1 MGGERRLTM
10 ADLTIKFKGNPIV
23 ELSDS
28 GTKTLKTAGKYCEGD
43 ISVEYAKPAGGGGA
57 MFSSSASG
65 WIPEYQIGHANS
77 EFTINT
83 NMFSATAVGSL
94 QETK

>member
-1 MGGERRLTM
+1 M
-10 ADLTIKFKGNPIV
+10 ADLTIKFKGQSIV
-23 ELSDS
+23 ELSES

-43 ISVEYAKPAGGGGA
+43 ISVEYAKPAGGGGE

-65 WIPEYQIGHANS
+65 RIPEYQVGHANS

-83 NMFSATAVGSL
+83 NMFSVTAVGSL
-94 QETK
+94 QKTE

>member
-1 MGGERRLTM
+1 M

-43 ISVEYAKPAGGGGA
+43 ITVEYVKPAGGDHT
-57 MFSSSASG
+57 
-65 WIPEYQIGHANS
+65 YQIGHAVS
-77 EFTINT
+77 ALEIDT
-83 NMFSATAVGSL
+83 NMFTSSAVGSL
-94 QETK
+94 A

>member
-1 MGGERRLTM
+1 M
-10 ADLTIKFKGNPIV
+10 ADLTIKYKGNPIA

-43 ISVEYAKPAGGGGA
+43 ITVEYAKPAGGGGGD

-65 WIPEYQIGHANS
+65 WISEYQVGHAVS
-77 EFTINT
+77 VLEVGTDMFTS
-83 NMFSATAVGSL
+83 SAIGSL
-94 QETK
+94 V

>member
-1 MGGERRLTM
+1 M

-23 ELSDS
+23 ELSES

-43 ISVEYAKPAGGGGA
+43 ITVEYVKPAGGGGGGE

-65 WIPEYQIGHANS
+65 WIPEYQVGHAVSVLEMNTDM
-77 EFTINT
+77 FT
-83 NMFSATAVGSL
+83 SSAVGSL
-94 QETK
+94 TE

>member
-1 MGGERRLTM
+1 M

-23 ELSDS
+23 EMTES
-28 GTKTLKTAGKYCEGD
+28 GTKTLKTAGKYCDAD
-43 ISVEYAKPAGGGGA
+43 ISVEYAKPAGGGGVGD

-65 WIPEYQIGHANS
+65 WIPEYQVGHANS